1 MCIRDSSNPNQVEI
15 DLPSQQVIREC
26 GTKYPFEIDP
36 FRKNN
41 LLNGLD
47 DIGLTMQKMEAIKAF
62 ETERS
67 ERYPWLD
74 GATTRVPRLS
84 AVQGLPTNTPSHQLA
99 TPSPEEWRKEVKAR
113 RAKRQAL
120 RQLQGSGGQAQ
131 RQQASGMH
139 TKA

>member
-1 MCIRDSSNPNQVEI
+1 MEI

-84 AVQGLPTNTPSHQLA
+84 AVQGMPTNTPSHLLA
-99 TPSPEEWRKEVKAR
+99 TPSPEEWRKEVRAR

-139 TKA
+139 TKADR

>member
-1 MCIRDSSNPNQVEI
+1 MSSYAMFRPTTPLCM
-15 DLPSQQVIREC
+15 DLVWQVIREC

-47 DIGLTMQKMEAIKAF
+47 DIGLTMKKLDQIREFEAA
-62 ETERS
+62 RS

-84 AVQGLPTNTPSHQLA
+84 AVKESDMPSNTPSHQLA
-99 TPSPEEWRKEVKAR
+99 TPTAEEWRAEVRAR
-113 RAKRQAL
+113 RAAK
-120 RQLQGSGGQAQ
+120 
-131 RQQASGMH
+131 RQQATAGMH
-139 TKA
+139 TKAGA

>member
-1 MCIRDSSNPNQVEI
+1 VYWC
-15 DLPSQQVIREC
+15 
-26 GTKYPFEIDP
+26 DP

-41 LLNGLD
+41 LLNGFD
-47 DIGLTMQKMEAIKAF
+47 DIGLTLQKMEAIRSF

-84 AVQGLPTNTPSHQLA
+84 AVRNMPDSTPSHQLA
-99 TPSPEEWRKEVKAR
+99 TPTPDEWRKEVRER

-120 RQLQGSGGQAQ
+120 RQQVA
-131 RQQASGMH
+131 GMH
-139 TKA
+139 SDAKRK

>member
-1 MCIRDSSNPNQVEI
+1 MEHPRRIRLAPI
-15 DLPSQQVIREC
+15 
-26 GTKYPFEIDP
+26 
-36 FRKNN
+36 
-41 LLNGLD
+41 
-47 DIGLTMQKMEAIKAF
+47 

-84 AVQGLPTNTPSHQLA
+84 AVQGMPTNTPSHQLA
-99 TPSPEEWRKEVKAR
+99 TPSPEEWRKEVRAR

-120 RQLQGSGGQAQ
+120 RQLQGAGGQAQ